1 MYQSRVGKRALKITY
16 KKSNNKKE
24 KREMSRVPPSAR
36 METHSLSHSVASDS
50 NESLSLKLQLQES
63 LLKLEE
69 RNLLLGK
76 AKSAMELLSNEVSRL
91 RLENK
96 EKTIHNEKMV
106 RIIKGR
112 RLFILTL
119 VLFTYSFLS

>member
-1 MYQSRVGKRALKITY
+1 
-16 KKSNNKKE
+16 
-24 KREMSRVPPSAR
+24 MSRVPPSSR
-36 METHSLSHSVASDS
+36 METHSLSHSVASES
-50 NESLSLKLQLQES
+50 NESLGLKLQLQES

-106 RIIKGR
+106 RIIKGS